1 MEKSVVLLV
10 VFVGRQAN
18 GLWMSTK
25 QIDFVQIDKSNL
37 KHFSEHKVWFQY
49 RGN

>member
-18 GLWMSTK
+18 GFWMSTK

-37 KHFSEHKVWFQY
+37 KRFSQQSLVSIP
-49 RGN
+49 